1 MTDTTVIDLRNAI
14 FDRLTAP
21 AFTYKYTLS
30 RKTPLPTLQATQLP
44 ALSVFILGGDGGPDG
59 DPNAGDI
66 RLINDETI
74 AVSVARGLDDPAVLE
89 GNMDAE
95 LEAIKTTLFTDPTF
109 VKFGDGFF
117 FEALIR
123 TRRRWLFPRE
133 GDEYRIELQYE
144 MTFRKR
150 ERFEVVI
157 LDDYLKTTLTTRP
170 AGAGIHAPAIT
181 TVIDEAQV

>member
-14 FDRLTAP
+14 FDRLTAVSF
-21 AFTYKYTLS
+21 AYQYSLA
-30 RKTPLPTLQATQLP
+30 RKTPMPTLQAEQLP
-44 ALSVFILGGDGGPDG
+44 ALSVFILGGDGAPDG
-59 DPNAGDI
+59 DPNVGDI
-66 RLINDETI
+66 RLINDEVI
-74 AVSVARGLDDPAVLE
+74 AVSVTRALADPVALE

-95 LEAIKTTLFTDPTF
+95 LEAIKATLFTDPTF

-117 FEALIR
+117 FESLLR

-150 ERFEVVI
+150 ERFEPVVN
-157 LDDYLKTTLTTRP
+157 DAYLKTTLTTRP
-170 AGAGIHAPAIT
+170 AGKDDKTPAIT
-181 TVIDEAQV
+181 TVIDLAQS